1 MNISLGTSINMVFW
15 RTPVWEQRVT
25 SFELKS
31 ILTTTLHTFER
42 PFTPVA
48 WHFLA
53 LNPLDSS
60 AVNWAKVDTTY
71 GISST
76 KMMRKH
82 TEFSAESE
90 MRVNHQACHLP
101 FLMGLGALHF

>member
-1 MNISLGTSINMVFW
+1 MTG
-15 RTPVWEQRVT
+15 
-25 SFELKS
+25 FELKS
-31 ILTTTLHTFER
+31 ILTISLYTFER

-53 LNPLDSS
+53 LNLLDSS

-76 KMMRKH
+76 KMMGKH

-90 MRVNHQACHLP
+90 MRVNDQKACHLP